1 MPRGRRKSNLNPTE
15 EMQAIDQKIADLQ
28 EQIADLKKQ
37 RKLVAAKADEAA
49 KQKIVDAFVASG
61 KTVDEFLAAVQAENA
76 E

>member
-28 EQIADLKKQ
+28 EQISDLKNQ

-49 KQKIVDAFVASG
+49 KQKIIDAFVASG
-61 KTVDEFLAAVQAENA
+61 KSVDEFLAVVQSE
-76 E
+76 

>member
-28 EQIADLKKQ
+28 EQISDLKKQ

-49 KQKIVDAFVASG
+49 KQKIIDAFVASG
-61 KTVDEFLAAVQAENA
+61 KSVH
-76 E
+76 

>member
-49 KQKIVDAFVASG
+49 KQKIIDAFVVRVVIMI
-61 KTVDEFLAAVQAENA
+61 KPNYNL
-76 E
+76 

>member
-15 EMQAIDQKIADLQ
+15 EMQAIQKIADLQ

-49 KQKIVDAFVASG
+49 KQKIIDAFVASG
-61 KTVDEFLAAVQAENA
+61 KSVDEFLAVVQEQ
-76 E
+76 

>member
-28 EQIADLKKQ
+28 EQISDLKKQ

-49 KQKIVDAFVASG
+49 KQKIIV
-61 KTVDEFLAAVQAENA
+61 
-76 E
+76 

>member
-49 KQKIVDAFVASG
+49 KQKIIDAFVASG
-61 KTVDEFLAAVQAENA
+61 KSVDEFLAVVQEQ
-76 E
+76 

>member
-49 KQKIVDAFVASG
+49 KQKIIDAFVASG
-61 KTVDEFLAAVQAENA
+61 KSVDEFLAVIQSE
-76 E
+76 

>member
-49 KQKIVDAFVASG
+49 KQKIIDAFVASG
-61 KTVDEFLAAVQAENA
+61 KSVDEFLAVVQSE
-76 E
+76 

>member
-28 EQIADLKKQ
+28 EQISDLKKQ

-49 KQKIVDAFVASG
+49 KQKIIDAFVASG
-61 KTVDEFLAAVQAENA
+61 KSLDEFLAVVQSE
-76 E
+76 